1 MVKSPL
7 GDFKMDTSSK
17 CPFWGKNFLLFLA
30 GFSLFTG
37 ISPAFESFQKVKNNP
52 LEANPKAILQELEQ
66 GLTFFQG
73 NTLLPL
79 TNPSSPGN
87 EIKGKLLVLVTAYS
101 STPWETDD
109 NPFITA
115 SGKWVEDGFVA
126 NNKFPIGTKVRFP
139 EIYGEKVFVIEDR
152 MNWKKGSYQ
161 FDIWLPSH
169 WEAKDFGV
177 KTTYI
182 EILES

>member
-1 MVKSPL
+1 MAPKAEA
-7 GDFKMDTSSK
+7 D
-17 CPFWGKNFLLFLA
+17 LFLSEA
-30 GFSLFTG
+30 LVEEMPKLVIFGGNSLAAV
-37 ISPAFESFQKVKNNP
+37 SNP
-52 LEANPKAILQELEQ
+52 LNEQ
-66 GLTFFQG
+66 VNQVR
-73 NTLLPL
+73 
-79 TNPSSPGN
+79 
-87 EIKGKLLVLVTAYS
+87 KVRVVVTAYS

-182 EILES
+182 EILEGKLRNN